1 MKNKLIFAAGLAAG
15 YVLGSRAGR
24 SSYEELKIK
33 AQELWNNPK
42 VQETVSDATEAV
54 KAKAPEVQA
63 QAEHAVKK
71 AQETLSGAMHR
82 NEKSANTDADNP
94 TDQYKI

>member
-1 MKNKLIFAAGLAAG
+1 MKNKLVFAAGMAAG
-15 YVLGSRAGR
+15 YVLGARAGR
-24 SSYEELKIK
+24 ASYEQIKVK

-42 VQETVSDATEAV
+42 VQETVTEATEAV

-63 QAEHAVKK
+63 QAEQAVKK
-71 AQETLSGAMHR
+71 AQDAVHRSGNR
-82 NEKSANTDADNP
+82 SGDDEKPKDA